1 MRKPTLE
8 TLFYAFAMVFWSL
21 YTCALASA
29 LYTLFTWELSSA
41 ASRLWIGIADV
52 SVLFMLTLF
61 VWWAEYGNAN
71 RPRICGLPDLN
82 SWHWVYIGAVVVW
95 IIYFTPL
102 AGSLYLLLTW
112 NHETG
117 TFRFGMA
124 VVNLALMHL
133 MASRIGRQQ

>member
-8 TLFYAFAMVFWSL
+8 TLFYAFALVFWSL
-21 YTCALASA
+21 YTAALSSA
-29 LYTLFTWELSSA
+29 LHTLFTWEPSSA
-41 ASRLWIGIADV
+41 TSRLWIGIMDV

-61 VWWAEYGNAN
+61 VWWAEYGKAN
-71 RPRICGLPDLN
+71 PPRICGLPDL
-82 SWHWVYIGAVVVW
+82 SARHWVYIAAVIVW

-112 NHETG
+112 THDTG

-133 MASRIGRQQ
+133 MASRIGRQ